1 MVAVCSV
8 IAGMHTARLAEAE
21 GRSSE
26 CVYCHDVLDPAADLE
41 HWEACEKHP
50 ARARLADAEALLRE
64 ASECE
69 GVVSGCYA
77 LSAGL
82 RKRIQAAVAKGVR
95 DE

>member
-1 MVAVCSV
+1 MGLRYRRNAICADCRVMRTCNQIGDVWACRDCVAD
-8 IAGMHTARLAEAE
+8 RLAE
-21 GRSSE
+21 
-26 CVYCHDVLDPAADLE
+26 
-41 HWEACEKHP
+41 
-50 ARARLADAEALLRE
+50 AEALLRE